1 MFQQIYGWIQNITV
15 YLIVTAAVM
24 HAIPGKDYGRY
35 IRFFSG
41 LILILLLA
49 TPIMNL
55 TDMKVRFDTLYRNS
69 EYELDRQEIEKAEEF
84 YINSGLSSYMQTEE
98 KDDPDD
104 KIHEDTQI
112 NVGEIE
118 IGRE

>member
-1 MFQQIYGWIQNITV
+1 
-15 YLIVTAAVM
+15 M
-24 HAIPGKDYGRY
+24 HAIPGKDYGKY

-41 LILILLLA
+41 LILILLMA
-49 TPIMNL
+49 TPILNL

-69 EYELDRQEIEKAEEF
+69 EYEMDRQEIEKAEEF
-84 YINSGLSSYMQTEE
+84 YMNSELSGYLQTKEE
-98 KDDPDD
+98 YDSGDE
-104 KIHEDTQI
+104 IQEDVQI